1 MRVLP
6 LDEEDETRLKHHAT
20 ASAEAAA
27 AAAETTPPKRRFGR
41 EWAALLFAVISF
53 IVAQLIVVSLHY
65 RSTRLA
71 HETEEIKLAR
81 DLYREFYLNEKSYLQ
96 IAGTIESCKKL
107 YKNEG
112 GSFGHVAINEYL
124 GFFSDLGL
132 FMQRGALSEELI
144 GHFFGA
150 YIVEAYE
157 YPEIKS
163 YIERTRKNFQQPEA
177 FAEFEKVAEA
187 IESDARFKP
196 LVTLAKTMCANQQE
210 RNPSPAETDPDQD
223 AAPIDVH
230 RHRPGACPEGPPCK
244 GDE

>member
-1 MRVLP
+1 LEEEGP
-6 LDEEDETRLKHHAT
+6 LDSAT

-27 AAAETTPPKRRFGR
+27 AAAEAPTPKRSFSR

-53 IVAQLIVVSLHY
+53 IIAQLIVVTLHY
-65 RSTRLA
+65 RATRLT

-81 DLYREFYLNEKSYLQ
+81 ELYREFYLQEKSYLQ
-96 IAGTIESCKKL
+96 IAGAIESCQKL
-107 YKNEG
+107 YKNDG
-112 GSFGHVAINEYL
+112 GSFSHVAINEYL

-177 FAEFEKVAEA
+177 FAEFEKVAEE
-187 IESDARFKP
+187 IERDPRFAP

-210 RNPSPAETDPDQD
+210 GTPSP
-223 AAPIDVH
+223 
-230 RHRPGACPEGPPCK
+230 
-244 GDE
+244 